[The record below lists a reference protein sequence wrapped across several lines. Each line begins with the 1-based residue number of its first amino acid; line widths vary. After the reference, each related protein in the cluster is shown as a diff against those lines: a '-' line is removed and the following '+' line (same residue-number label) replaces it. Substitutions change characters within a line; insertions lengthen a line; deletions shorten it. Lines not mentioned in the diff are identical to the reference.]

1 MEIFYRKVGG
11 ASRTQITR
19 QPSATRG
26 PLSTAEAGRAT
37 LPVPSVVIVKSARQ
51 DECRGQDTSSKEDGM
66 SIEQRLK
73 DLGIALPAAAA
84 AVANYVPFVVTGN
97 LVFVS
102 GQLPLEGGK
111 PAVLGKL
118 GKDVGVED
126 GARAARLC
134 ALNLLAQVKAAC
146 GDLDRVRRVVR
157 LTAFVA
163 SDPTFTEQPK
173 VVNGASDLMV
183 EVLGDAGRHARVA
196 VGAPSLPLDVAV
208 EIEGVF
214 EIAP

>member
-1 MEIFYRKVGG
+1 M
-11 ASRTQITR
+11 
-19 QPSATRG
+19 
-26 PLSTAEAGRAT
+26 
-37 LPVPSVVIVKSARQ
+37 SV
-51 DECRGQDTSSKEDGM
+51 
-66 SIEQRLK
+66 EQRLK
-73 DLGIALPAAAA
+73 DLGITLPVPAA

-102 GQLPLEGGK
+102 GQLPLDNGK

-118 GKDVGVED
+118 GAEVSVED
-126 GARAARLC
+126 GVRAARLC
-134 ALNLLAQVKAAC
+134 GLGLLAQLRAAV
-146 GDLDRVRRVVR
+146 GDLDRVKRVVR

-163 SDPTFTEQPK
+163 STPDFTDQPK

-196 VGAPSLPLDVAV
+196 VGAPSLPLNVAV

-214 EIAP
+214 EIG